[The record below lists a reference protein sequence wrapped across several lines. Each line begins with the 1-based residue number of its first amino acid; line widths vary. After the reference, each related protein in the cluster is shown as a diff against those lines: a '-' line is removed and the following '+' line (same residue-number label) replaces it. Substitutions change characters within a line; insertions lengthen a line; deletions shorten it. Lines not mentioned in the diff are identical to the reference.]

1 MIKGDVF
8 NKQSFPSN
16 TFALFMDT
24 FLNKK
29 CGVIADYKNG
39 MALSNT
45 SNQVTVSS
53 GALCIRGRFIRED
66 SSTTLNVS
74 YQSNTYCKLIIEI
87 DLDKVNTISE
97 LNQVTYK
104 ILSSETAYPTLVQ
117 TDIVKNESGI
127 YQYELARFMCNS
139 SGISQFTD
147 MRTFLDFGSIYD
159 EIREHIED
167 IDEGSIYLLKTEA
180 TDNYLSKVDA
190 ANTYM
195 PKTGSSTFMEKYS
208 ILFHGSNQY
217 GPIRLNQKTNSF
229 HSLEIDYVFL
239 RDGKSYEGSKIIP
252 AWAQYFSLS
261 EQVYK
266 SGEKTVLSGFTS
278 YRIDNNDTI
287 VVLDGHEW
295 QMTEGSSP
303 VFNNNKPFII
313 SNILGM
319 KTV

>member
-45 SNQVTVSS
+45 SNQITVSS

-74 YQSNTYCKLIIEI
+74 YQSNTYCKLVIEI
-87 DLDKVNTISE
+87 DLDKVNTLSE

-104 ILSSETAYPTLVQ
+104 ILSSENAYPTLVQ

-147 MRTFLDFGSIYD
+147 MRTFLDFDSIYD

-180 TDNYLSKVDA
+180 EDNYLKKNDA
-190 ANTYM
+190 TNTYM
-195 PKTGSSTFMEKYS
+195 KNYTT
-208 ILFHGSNQY
+208 LFHGWSRE
-217 GPIRLNQKTNSF
+217 GPIALNQNKSNF
-229 HSLEIDYVFL
+229 QWLQVDYIFY
-239 RDGKSYEGSKIIP
+239 RDSKEFTGSKIVP
-252 AWAQYFSLS
+252 AWGSYFSIS
-261 EQVYK
+261 EIIYK
-266 SGEKTVLSGFTS
+266 SNGAKTVVGGFVS
-278 YRIDNNDTI
+278 YKLENNRIL
-287 VVLDGHEW
+287 VLGGHEW
-295 QMTEGSSP
+295 EGTDLDP
-303 VFNNNKPFII
+303 FVVNNNKPVAITNII
-313 SNILGM
+313 GL
-319 KTV
+319 K